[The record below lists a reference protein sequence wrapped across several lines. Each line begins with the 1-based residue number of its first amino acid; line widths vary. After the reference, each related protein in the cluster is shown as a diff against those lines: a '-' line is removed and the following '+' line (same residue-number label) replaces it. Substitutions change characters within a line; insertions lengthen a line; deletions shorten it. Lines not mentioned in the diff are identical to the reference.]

1 MENDTARQGRCLVIE
16 NVVTVVLLAAM
27 DNDVKQSNKIYT
39 VNVHTHSLIALVKNI
54 MIVACT
60 ISFLI

>member
-1 MENDTARQGRCLVIE
+1 MENDTARQGRCLLIE

-39 VNVHTHSLIALVKNI
+39 ENVQVLI
-54 MIVACT
+54 
-60 ISFLI
+60 